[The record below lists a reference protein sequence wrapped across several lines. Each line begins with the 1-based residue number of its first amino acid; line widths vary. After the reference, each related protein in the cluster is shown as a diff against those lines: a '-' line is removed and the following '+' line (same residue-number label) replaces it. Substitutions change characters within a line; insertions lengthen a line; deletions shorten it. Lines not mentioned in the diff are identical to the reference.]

1 MCVCVCVCSKLGSE
15 SYVSTY
21 VVLITFERSCCH
33 GGKCLYTYKQDT
45 HGHILFFLMYLWTL
59 HVKCMFMMS
68 RSTHLLGQT

>member
-1 MCVCVCVCSKLGSE
+1 MCVCVCVCVCSKLGSE

-45 HGHILFFLMYLWTL
+45 HGHILFFFNVFMDIACEMYV
-59 HVKCMFMMS
+59 HDE
-68 RSTHLLGQT
+68 